1 MGKYSTRYY
10 RIQAAASRLSSD
22 IVVPMVIELIRPKS
36 VIDVGCGMG
45 AWLASFSECGV
56 QDVFGI
62 DGDYVDRAQLQIEEA
77 CFTARDLTKPLH
89 LDRRFDLVVSLEV
102 AEHLPPSAAAPFI
115 ESLVSLG
122 PAVLFS
128 AAIPYQG
135 GTGHLNEQWPEYW
148 AALFAEHDYVPI
160 DCLRR
165 RIWSNP
171 SVEWHYA
178 QNILLYAHRDL
189 LDASPVLTEEYART
203 SLGQLALVHPRKLL
217 NQCDPHYLS
226 PTSLVRWLGAVALD
240 TPTIVQSVYR
250 RRRARRSPNT
260 ATVTAATRH
269 DSPYPDA

>member
-1 MGKYSTRYY
+1 MSKYSTRYY

-22 IVVPMVIELIRPKS
+22 IVVPMVVELVRPRS
-36 VIDVGCGMG
+36 VVDVGCGMG

-56 QDVFGI
+56 KDVFGI
-62 DGDYVDRAQLQIEEA
+62 DGDYVDRAQLQIDET
-77 CFTARDLTKPLH
+77 CFTARDLTRPLDI
-89 LDRRFDLVVSLEV
+89 DRRFDLVVSLEV
-102 AEHLPPSAAAPFI
+102 AEHLPESAAAPFVQ
-115 ESLVSLG
+115 SLVSLG
-122 PAVLFS
+122 QAVLFS

-165 RIWSNP
+165 RIWNNP

-178 QNILLYAHRDL
+178 QNILLYVHRDT
-189 LDASPVLTEEYART
+189 LDASPALSAEYART
-203 SLGQLALVHPRKLL
+203 SLDQLALVHPRKLL
-217 NQCDPHYLS
+217 NQCDPRYLS

-250 RRRARRSPNT
+250 RRRERRAPHL
-260 ATVTAATRH
+260 ATVAGANRH
-269 DSPYPDA
+269 DSPHPAA

>member
-22 IVVPMVIELIRPKS
+22 VVVPMVVELVRPAS

-56 QDVFGI
+56 KDVFGI
-62 DGDYVDRAQLQIEEA
+62 DGDYVDRTQLQIDETY
-77 CFTARDLTKPLH
+77 FTARDLTRPLDI
-89 LDRRFDLVVSLEV
+89 DRRFDLVVSLEV
-102 AEHLPPSAAAPFI
+102 AEHLPASAAVTFV

-148 AALFAEHDYVPI
+148 AALFAEHDYLPI
-160 DCLRR
+160 DCFRR
-165 RIWSNP
+165 RIWNNP

-178 QNILLYAHRDL
+178 QNILLYVHRDL
-189 LDASPVLTEEYART
+189 LDASPVLREEYART
-203 SLGQLALVHPRKLL
+203 SPDQLSLVHPRKLL

-250 RRRARRSPNT
+250 RRRARRLPH
-260 ATVTAATRH
+260 TAAVATEKRP
-269 DSPYPDA
+269 DSPHRDT